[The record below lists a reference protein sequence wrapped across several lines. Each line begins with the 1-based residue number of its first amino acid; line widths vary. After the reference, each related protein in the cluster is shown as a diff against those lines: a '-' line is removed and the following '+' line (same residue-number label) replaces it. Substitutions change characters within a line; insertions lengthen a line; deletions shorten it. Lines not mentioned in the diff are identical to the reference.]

1 MYTLRLNN
9 NLYFSEN
16 IIIIYFLWLMYLSS
30 LYLFFQ
36 EKYNVPQDL
45 QMWGG
50 SLNVHCRKSGSL
62 KLALVIWQGKESLC
76 YYLYLLSE
84 WMQPRLPPRY
94 AGTEAQISALF

>member
-1 MYTLRLNN
+1 
-9 NLYFSEN
+9 
-16 IIIIYFLWLMYLSS
+16 MYLSS

-36 EKYNVPQDL
+36 EKYNVPEDL
-45 QMWGG
+45 QMWGGG

-84 WMQPRLPPRY
+84 WLQRRVPPRF
-94 AGTEAQISALF
+94 AGIEAQISALFQDTTIF

>member
-1 MYTLRLNN
+1 MYTLGLNN

-36 EKYNVPQDL
+36 EKYNVPEDL

-50 SLNVHCRKSGSL
+50 GVFKC
-62 KLALVIWQGKESLC
+62 
-76 YYLYLLSE
+76 
-84 WMQPRLPPRY
+84 
-94 AGTEAQISALF
+94 

>member
-1 MYTLRLNN
+1 MYP
-9 NLYFSEN
+9 
-16 IIIIYFLWLMYLSS
+16 SS

-36 EKYNVPQDL
+36 EKYNVPEDR

-84 WMQPRLPPRY
+84 WVQPRVPPRF
-94 AGTEAQISALF
+94 SPK